1 MAHFSN
7 WEEFKKAMDR
17 LHEETVRLRQQIE
30 LDYQR
35 WRAEMEA
42 WKTRS
47 IQAVEP
53 ARSSAEGLAEA
64 ERILARYKR

>member
-42 WKTRS
+42 WKNSFKPGGRTGA
-47 IQAVEP
+47 I
-53 ARSSAEGLAEA
+53 
-64 ERILARYKR
+64 ER